1 MRVGR
6 WLQTG
11 CDRPSGG
18 QIEVNRSGDLRTPDE
33 VEKGMNIAEQAT
45 IPGEERL
52 VGEAMRGKLDPVVND
67 GLIAGDRDVI
77 YRTIGP
83 LCRRVTTRPVRTPAR
98 RLNAEIPH
106 ESVKF
111 VVIFVVCRHGQFE
124 PMRHMLQ
131 AHLYIV
137 ARRIIFVNDQ
147 SIVDHLG
154 M

>member
-1 MRVGR
+1 M
-6 WLQTG
+6 
-11 CDRPSGG
+11 S
-18 QIEVNRSGDLRTPDE
+18 
-33 VEKGMNIAEQAT
+33 
-45 IPGEERL
+45 
-52 VGEAMRGKLDPVVND
+52 EAMRGQLYGIVDDSLV
-67 GLIAGDRDVI
+67 AGNGNVI

-83 LCRRVTTRPVRTPAR
+83 LCRRVTACHVTIRRVTTRPVRTPAP

-131 AHLYIV
+131 AHLDIV